1 MFTFLCGMEQVKS
14 SLLLR
19 LNMEHGQ
26 TAASLWSRG
35 RLFFIFF
42 FPRRTSAYT
51 LLTFASVCASSVT
64 ELHKLLLKLHG
75 EFRTNILRL
84 FLRRIF
90 PHGEKPDGTFLNG
103 LDSSRTSICPM
114 KKCLKSEAKLWVG
127 DGVGLMSDIWAGL
140 FAAAS
145 SAAGI
150 NSLRLLE
157 CCVYI
162 RGQLGMKSPSSWQL
176 LCEKETPIFY
186 I

>member
-26 TAASLWSRG
+26 TAASLWSR
-35 RLFFIFF
+35 RRIFF

-84 FLRRIF
+84 FFTTHF

-103 LDSSRTSICPM
+103 LDSSRTSICPV

-127 DGVGLMSDIWAGL
+127 DGVGLMSDTRAGL

-157 CCVYI
+157 CCVYT

-176 LCEKETPIFY
+176 LSL
-186 I
+186 

>member
-1 MFTFLCGMEQVKS
+1 MGLKGADVYFSVWDGAGQVQSITASKYGTRADGSVALIAQETFFS
-14 SLLLR
+14 P
-19 LNMEHGQ
+19 
-26 TAASLWSRG
+26 
-35 RLFFIFF
+35 
-42 FPRRTSAYT
+42 PRRISAYT

-84 FLRRIF
+84 FLRQIF
-90 PHGEKPDGTFLNG
+90 PHGEKPDGMFLNG
-103 LDSSRTSICPM
+103 LDSSRTSICPV

-127 DGVGLMSDIWAGL
+127 DGVGLMSDTRAGL

-157 CCVYI
+157 CCVYT
-162 RGQLGMKSPSSWQL
+162 RGQLGMKSPSS
-176 LCEKETPIFY
+176 
-186 I
+186 